1 MLLYSLWQTCRISR
15 VHAERKVGLAATLKM
30 AVLSGLL
37 LLLAGCQTPPQT
49 RQLLAAPPNIAEQ
62 HLIAK
67 VPFFPQ
73 QQFFCGPTTLSEV
86 AGFYG
91 LNKSPSTIAPSTFIP
106 GREGTLQIEMV
117 AATRQLGLVAYAQR
131 SSMQQLL
138 SLVAEDIPVI
148 VLQNNSIGWYPQW
161 HYAVVI
167 GYDLKAAE
175 VILHTG
181 VTANYRLNFSTFE
194 RTWHR
199 GNYWMLAMLPSHKT
213 SAQLDPFVYTKA
225 CQDLLNT
232 QQTATGIAAL
242 QTATK
247 QWPDYW
253 LPYFLLGNH
262 YYATQPSE
270 AARWFAKGLPFA
282 QQQVPY
288 LNNYAM
294 LLSKLG
300 CHLQANRFIQAA
312 LQRAPNDS
320 KLLDSQRQITLAGL
334 AASDD
339 AAQCQVET
347 VQH

>member
-1 MLLYSLWQTCRISR
+1 MLLRSVRQTCRFSP
-15 VHAERKVGLAATLKM
+15 VMADLTAALKM
-30 AVLSGLL
+30 ALLSGLL

-49 RQLLAAPPNIAEQ
+49 QLLLAQPPDIVQQ
-62 HLIAK
+62 HLITQ

-91 LNKSPSTIAPSTFIP
+91 LNKSPTTIAPSTFIP

-117 AATRQLGLVAYAQR
+117 AATRQLGLVAYAER

-138 SLVAEDIPVI
+138 SLVAENIPVI
-148 VLQNNSIGWYPQW
+148 VLQNNSISWLPQW

-167 GYDLKAAE
+167 GYDLTTAE

-194 RTWHR
+194 RTWQR
-199 GNYWMLAMLPSHKT
+199 GNYWMLAMLPSTKA

-242 QTATK
+242 QTATQ

-262 YYATQPSE
+262 YYATKPLD
-270 AARWFAKGLPFA
+270 AANWFAKGLPYA
-282 QQQVPY
+282 RQQVPY

-294 LLSKLG
+294 LLSNLG
-300 CHLQANRFIQAA
+300 CHAKANAFMQSA
-312 LQRAPNDS
+312 LQIAPNDN
-320 KLLDSQRQITLAGL
+320 KLLDSQAQIE
-334 AASDD
+334 AAAHSAIDNVV
-339 AAQCQVET
+339 QCPVE
-347 VQH
+347 VVW